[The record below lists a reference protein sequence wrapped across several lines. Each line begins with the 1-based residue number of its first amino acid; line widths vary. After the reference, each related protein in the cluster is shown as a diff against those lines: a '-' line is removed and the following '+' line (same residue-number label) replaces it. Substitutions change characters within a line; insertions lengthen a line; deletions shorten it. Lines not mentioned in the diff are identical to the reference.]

1 MLAWNESD
9 GLNHSPF
16 AHYQI
21 MRRDGAV
28 IPFEPSRIS
37 VVVVIRALG
46 LVFGGNRK
54 PTSDSVGVM
63 AEKGTLSTRT
73 QTAKQSGF
81 FSASKANL
89 RNAP

>member
-21 MRRDGAV
+21 IRRNGAV

-37 VVVVIRALG
+37 VVIRALG
-46 LVFGGNRK
+46 LVFGVNRK

-81 FSASKANL
+81 FFASKANL